1 VSDTQTVAPQ
11 AVITDVATE
20 VLADAV
26 RVIVSSTAPLQ
37 YTAFTLP
44 EPPRLVVDI
53 PGATLGKLPQPLPV
67 AGELIREIEAQT
79 LPEERLVRLLIHLQ
93 RTALHTVEMQAQQLH
108 ITFREPPRHTAEGL
122 QPVAPVSPGG
132 QTVAP
137 APQPVESATAVL
149 SSARTVVTQVDFV
162 SLADSSVVVIQTT
175 GAQPQVRVQQRQEP
189 LRLSLN
195 IAQAQL
201 NPDQERTVPVADPQE
216 VVTQLR
222 TLQSLEN
229 DDASVTVVAH
239 LRVPAP
245 FEVRQDHD
253 IVRLVV
259 AKPVVGPTVDGA
271 LTPALRQP
279 AVLEQAQIA
288 TPPAQLVPAQLATPP
303 VPAPPGGRPPPSVQA
318 PSATPVP
325 PALPPAAGVPA
336 PGVAAPIGESS
347 RYTGERI
354 SLDFQ
359 NADIND
365 ILRLIAEVS
374 GLNIIAGGDVQG
386 TVTTRM
392 VDVPWDQAL
401 DVILKINGLA
411 QEREGNIIR
420 VAPISRFISERQ
432 ETLRARQTE
441 NQAEPTITQ
450 LVPINYANAADLRSN
465 LEKLLSARGSIFI
478 DARTNTMIIT
488 DTRKNLDDMLALVD
502 TLDRQTPQVM
512 IEARI
517 VEATRNFSRQL
528 GIRLGGRYAAVTDR
542 TFPNRIGISGGIT
555 DPALPG
561 NFLVDLPAAV
571 GVGSGG
577 AIGVALAGA
586 SSLLNIELSALEET
600 GLGKTISNPRIATL
614 DNTEAQ
620 ILSGVRIPFETT
632 SAEGTKTEFIDASLI
647 LKVTPH
653 VTPDGFINLKISITN
668 NQPNQAVTSAA
679 GQPSINTREA
689 STAMLVR
696 DGDTVIIGGL
706 YRRVLS
712 SNRSGVPGISQ
723 VPVLGWLFR
732 NTAEADNNEELLV
745 FITPRIIR
753 QPEQPGKSRVE
764 RSY

>member
-1 VSDTQTVAPQ
+1 
-11 AVITDVATE
+11 
-20 VLADAV
+20 
-26 RVIVSSTAPLQ
+26 
-37 YTAFTLP
+37 
-44 EPPRLVVDI
+44 
-53 PGATLGKLPQPLPV
+53 
-67 AGELIREIEAQT
+67 
-79 LPEERLVRLLIHLQ
+79 
-93 RTALHTVEMQAQQLH
+93 
-108 ITFREPPRHTAEGL
+108 
-122 QPVAPVSPGG
+122 
-132 QTVAP
+132 
-137 APQPVESATAVL
+137 
-149 SSARTVVTQVDFV
+149 
-162 SLADSSVVVIQTT
+162 
-175 GAQPQVRVQQRQEP
+175 
-189 LRLSLN
+189 LSLN